1 MVTDTGIAGAA
12 ADAISTALKEGSLN
26 RVIVNNDEYSMTYT
40 GATRDGQNADEFAYV
55 ISMLDG
61 STSRVLKH
69 KLSEVLRKR
78 SPDGTPKF
86 WVEGMPGTPPVPI
99 NGSLKC
105 LLNAE
110 HSNRKWIDD
119 AGLLGRTCPK
129 SNLKSEFDVENHMLH
144 RHPQEARLIETALE
158 RERTAETREL
168 ARLQIEAMRA
178 PQAAR
183 RGRPPKTE
191 E

>member
-1 MVTDTGIAGAA
+1 
-12 ADAISTALKEGSLN
+12 
-26 RVIVNNDEYSMTYT
+26 MTYV
-40 GATRDGQNADEFAYV
+40 GATRDGQDADEFAYV

-78 SPDGTPKF
+78 SDDGTPKF
-86 WVEGMPGTPPVPI
+86 WITGMPGTPPEPV

-110 HSNRKWIDD
+110 HPNRKWVDE

-144 RHPQEARLIETALE
+144 RHPQESRLIDTALE
-158 RERTAETREL
+158 RERTAEAREL
-168 ARLQIEAMRA
+168 ARLQIEAMQE
-178 PQAAR
+178 PKAAR

>member
-1 MVTDTGIAGAA
+1 MVSENIVAGAA
-12 ADAISTALKEGSLN
+12 SDAITEAMKSGSLD
-26 RVIVNNDEYSMTYT
+26 RVIVNNDEYSMTYV
-40 GATRDGQNADEFAYV
+40 GATRDGQDADEFAYV
-55 ISMLDG
+55 VSMLDG

-78 SPDGTPKF
+78 SADGTPKF
-86 WVEGMPGTPPVPI
+86 WISGMPGTPPEPV

-110 HSNRKWIDD
+110 HPNREWVDE

-144 RHPQEARLIETALE
+144 RHPQESRLIDTALE
-158 RERTAETREL
+158 RERTAEAREL
-168 ARLQIEAMRA
+168 ARLQIEAMQE
-178 PQAAR
+178 PKPAR

>member
-1 MVTDTGIAGAA
+1 MVAENAIAGAA
-12 ADAISTALKEGSLN
+12 ADAITDAMKSGGLD

-40 GATRDGQNADEFAYV
+40 GATRDGQDADEFAYV

-78 SPDGTPKF
+78 SANGAPKF
-86 WVEGMPGTPPVPI
+86 WIDGMPGTPPKQDAGV
-99 NGSLKC
+99 LKC
-105 LLNAE
+105 LLHAE
-110 HSNRKWIDD
+110 HSNREWIDKS
-119 AGLLGRTCPK
+119 GLTGRTCPK
-129 SNLKSEFDVENHMLH
+129 CNLKSEFDVENHMLH
-144 RHPQEARLIETALE
+144 RHPQESRLINLALE
-158 RERTAETREL
+158 RERTAEAREL
-168 ARLQIEAMRA
+168 ASLQIEAMRA